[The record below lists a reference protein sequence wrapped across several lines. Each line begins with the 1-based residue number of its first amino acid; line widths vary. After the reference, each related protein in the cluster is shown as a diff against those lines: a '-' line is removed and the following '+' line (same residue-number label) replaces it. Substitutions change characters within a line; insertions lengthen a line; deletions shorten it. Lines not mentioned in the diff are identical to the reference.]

1 MSDRE
6 MAGGSPLP
14 SSGFGSASMSG
25 GGGTAGG
32 SMGESGQGWQTG
44 SQGSQGW
51 QTGEQGSQAGGQGG
65 GSAVDQAKET
75 ATQAVDTVR
84 ERAGQV
90 TEQVTTR
97 ADQGIDVAAS
107 GLDRA
112 ADMLRERS
120 QGMGGEGSGMQATAT
135 QLADR
140 LDTASQYLRD
150 KDSQQ
155 LMTDLEEL
163 VRRKPTESLLVAAG
177 VGFLL
182 SKVLR

>member
-6 MAGGSPLP
+6 MAGGSAMP
-14 SSGFGSASMSG
+14 SSGFGSASTTG
-25 GGGTAGG
+25 GAGTAGG
-32 SMGESGQGWQTG
+32 SMGQSGQSWQTG
-44 SQGSQGW
+44 
-51 QTGEQGSQAGGQGG
+51 GQGAPG
-65 GSAVDQAKET
+65 GGEVAGSAMDQAKET

-90 TEQVTTR
+90 TEQVSTR

-112 ADMLRERS
+112 ADMLRERTQS
-120 QGMGGEGSGMQATAT
+120 MGGQGGGMQATAT

-140 LDTASQYLRD
+140 LDMAAQYLRD

-155 LMTDLEEL
+155 LVTDLEAL
-163 VRRKPTESLLVAAG
+163 VRRRPLESLLVEAG
-177 VGFLL
+177 VGFMLAKAL
-182 SKVLR
+182 H